1 MSGHSRRDPRGPTAV
16 GGSVAGTGALP
27 GPGKGDAA
35 RVAGDPGVLG
45 TALAVVLAFSLA
57 EGSWE

>member
-1 MSGHSRRDPRGPTAV
+1 MSERSRR
-16 GGSVAGTGALP
+16 GTGSGTAAD
-27 GPGKGDAA
+27 GA

-57 EGSWE
+57 QGSWQ